1 MTAEDVKNRLA
12 TKGLLY
18 LKYVKTNG
26 EYLFCDAGAFGV
38 GHRDLV
44 KKDQQPES
52 AGFIKLYPD
61 GFIVEGYSMT
71 LNIGPDAVDV
81 PNFAEMFNLP
91 EKERY

>member
-18 LKYVKTNG
+18 LKYVRTNG
-26 EYLFCDAGAFGV
+26 EYLFCDAGSFGV

-44 KKDQQPES
+44 RSNEKPES

-61 GFIVEGYSMT
+61 SFTVEGYSIT

-81 PNFAEMFNLP
+81 PNFVKIFNLP
-91 EKERY
+91 EGERY